1 MENIVKNRK
10 KTILTLI
17 ILIVLALVAGYLIY
31 KEVSK
36 ESKEIQESKKFLNNL
51 LDNEM
56 IASEEVDD
64 IEFTTEKIMV
74 DNKEFYKVTSEK
86 YGFDIDSNYNVI
98 GFNYNVCGE
107 ASKFLSIGEAK
118 EIAVKYISILAN
130 EDYMFKEVVETEN
143 SYSSFIFDFNRYE
156 GSYPFYSDEIIIQVN
171 RYNGYLS
178 GYTNTS
184 SRREAPEVNIKVES
198 EVAENIADKD
208 FLANNLDVSEV
219 HNDTFQAFYE
229 DKTSGKI
236 ELCHIVTVEGINSD
250 NKEVRVKYI
259 ISTETGEIVNII
271 KDNVK
276 DNKKNTALKR

>member
-1 MENIVKNRK
+1 MEDIVKDRK

-36 ESKEIQESKKFLNNL
+36 ESKEIQE
-51 LDNEM
+51 
-56 IASEEVDD
+56 VDD

-74 DNKEFYKVTSEK
+74 DNKEFFKVTSEK

-98 GFNYNVCGE
+98 GFNYNVGGE

-130 EDYMFKEVVETEN
+130 EDYMFKEVVETDN

-184 SRREAPEVNIKVES
+184 SRREAPEVNIQVES

-208 FLANNLDVSEV
+208 FLANNLDVSQV

-236 ELCHIVTVEGINSD
+236 E
-250 NKEVRVKYI
+250 
-259 ISTETGEIVNII
+259 
-271 KDNVK
+271 
-276 DNKKNTALKR
+276 

>member
-98 GFNYNVCGE
+98 GFN
-107 ASKFLSIGEAK
+107 
-118 EIAVKYISILAN
+118 
-130 EDYMFKEVVETEN
+130 
-143 SYSSFIFDFNRYE
+143 
-156 GSYPFYSDEIIIQVN
+156 
-171 RYNGYLS
+171 
-178 GYTNTS
+178 
-184 SRREAPEVNIKVES
+184 
-198 EVAENIADKD
+198 
-208 FLANNLDVSEV
+208 
-219 HNDTFQAFYE
+219 
-229 DKTSGKI
+229 
-236 ELCHIVTVEGINSD
+236 
-250 NKEVRVKYI
+250 
-259 ISTETGEIVNII
+259 
-271 KDNVK
+271 
-276 DNKKNTALKR
+276 